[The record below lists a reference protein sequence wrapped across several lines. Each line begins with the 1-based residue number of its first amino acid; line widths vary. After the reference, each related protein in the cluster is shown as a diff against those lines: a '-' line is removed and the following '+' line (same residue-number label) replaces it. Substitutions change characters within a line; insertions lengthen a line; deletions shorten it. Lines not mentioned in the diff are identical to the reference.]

1 LRGGDAV
8 EANRI
13 IVTGHFGSG
22 KTEYALHD
30 ALQRG
35 GSNIYLCDL
44 DVINPYFRSRDYQ
57 EELESQG
64 IKLVAP
70 KGKLLKADLP
80 IVTGEVMVRLK
91 EKDSTVIIDV
101 GGDEDG
107 ATVLGQFA
115 PTIQTMAYEFLFVA
129 NVNRP
134 SVATAEKMIS
144 VIQAIEKNSR
154 LKVSG
159 LVHNTHLCGEPMT
172 IEDILRGESICE
184 EVVNKL
190 NIPLKYTMI
199 EERLFKG
206 LTEQLSFLHD
216 RLIVFK
222 RRLVSPWYV

>member
-1 LRGGDAV
+1 M

-13 IVTGHFGSG
+13 IVTGHYGSG

-30 ALQRG
+30 ALQKD

-57 EELESQG
+57 DELESEG
-64 IKLVAP
+64 VNLVAP
-70 KGKLLKADLP
+70 KGDLLKADLP

-101 GGDEDG
+101 GGDEGG

-115 PTIQTMAYEFLFVA
+115 PTIQSMPYEFLFIA

-134 SVATAEKMIS
+134 SVATVDKMIS
-144 VIQAIEKNSR
+144 VIKAIERNSR

-159 LVHNTHLCGEPMT
+159 LVHNTHLCGEPISMG
-172 IEDILRGESICE
+172 DILNGESVCQ
-184 EVVNKL
+184 EVSIKL
-190 NIPLKYTMI
+190 NIPLKSTMI
-199 EERLFKG
+199 EEKLYKS
-206 LTEQLSFLHD
+206 LKEELPILSEQ
-216 RLIVFK
+216 LIVFK
-222 RRLVSPWYV
+222 RRLLSPWYV